1 MENKGSVVGW
11 DSGATADIDWDFDP
25 TPHIGRT
32 RGTPTFGFAFSQAS
46 NSVEGQ
52 EASSIGNDEV
62 ELEVEV
68 EVEVEV
74 MRVIKVQVVVAQTQM
89 KG

>member
-1 MENKGSVVGW
+1 MENKGSVVGR
-11 DSGATADIDWDFDP
+11 DSEATADIDWDFDP

-32 RGTPTFGFAFSQAS
+32 GGIPTFGFAFSQAS

-52 EASSIGNDEV
+52 EASSIGHDEV
-62 ELEVEV
+62 EL
-68 EVEVEV
+68 EVEV